1 VARQAPVLEPP
12 VPVMVPRRVT
22 EPQVLAMTPRRVR
35 KARVPVMTPRVQ
47 VMVPRVLAGEAP
59 AGLPQ
64 ARAAEVAQE
73 AVCAMRR
80 PPARVCRS
88 STSP

>member
-1 VARQAPVLEPP
+1 MDPR
-12 VPVMVPRRVT
+12 VPLMMPRRVI
-22 EPQVLAMTPRRVR
+22 EPQVMAMTPRRVR
-35 KARVPVMTPRVQ
+35 KPRVA
-47 VMVPRVLAGEAP
+47 VMMPRVVAGEAL

-64 ARAAEVAQE
+64 AWSAEVAQE

>member
-1 VARQAPVLEPP
+1 MEPR
-12 VPVMVPRRVT
+12 PRRVMAA
-22 EPQVLAMTPRRVR
+22 PVQAMTPRRVR
-35 KARVPVMTPRVQ
+35 KPRLMPRVLLRVPRQ
-47 VMVPRVLAGEAP
+47 VLVPRVLAGEAL

-73 AVCAMRR
+73 AACAMRR

-88 STSP
+88 SI

>member
-1 VARQAPVLEPP
+1 MVARRMMKPPVLA
-12 VPVMVPRRVT
+12 V
-22 EPQVLAMTPRRVR
+22 TPRRVR
-35 KARVPVMTPRVQ
+35 KPRVPVMMPQQ
-47 VMVPRVLAGEAP
+47 VTVPRVLAGEALVE
-59 AGLPQ
+59 LPL
-64 ARAAEVAQE
+64 ALAEVAPE

>member
-1 VARQAPVLEPP
+1 MEPR
-12 VPVMVPRRVT
+12 PRRVMAA
-22 EPQVLAMTPRRVR
+22 PVQAMTLRRVR
-35 KARVPVMTPRVQ
+35 KRRLPVMMPRVLLRVPRQ
-47 VMVPRVLAGEAP
+47 VPVPWVLAGEAL

-73 AVCAMRR
+73 AACAMRR

-88 STSP
+88 SI